1 MRVKNELT
9 RLNLIEKYS
18 YNQII
23 NYLKSFKKQ
32 SSNGVDWRNT
42 KLLNYIEK
50 LAEILAI

>member
-23 NYLKSFKKQ
+23 NYLKSFK
-32 SSNGVDWRNT
+32 NNRPMV
-42 KLLNYIEK
+42 LIEEILNY
-50 LAEILAI
+50 